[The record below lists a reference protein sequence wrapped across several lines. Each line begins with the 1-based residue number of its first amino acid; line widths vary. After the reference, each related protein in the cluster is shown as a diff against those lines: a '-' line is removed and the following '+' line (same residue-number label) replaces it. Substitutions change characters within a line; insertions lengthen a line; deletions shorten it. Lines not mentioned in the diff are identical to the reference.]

1 MQQTSAL
8 YQRLLSSDNHWFET
22 KVVIEVAGTFGET
35 DLFSVFTSHQMFH
48 GSPTIGS
55 AVAGEIQIKMVYP
68 TTVTIPTMAAIRPFV
83 RASGRVRVPS
93 DVTVIDGIV
102 TFQNGAAFVN
112 DILELDESIAQ
123 ILPNDYLGFV
133 TDQYED
139 ATSEWLP
146 QGVYFVDTRER
157 TVTDTGESVLEIHGY
172 DAMLKA
178 EQDFQSNTITGDST
192 DVQMVDEIASIM
204 GVAVDERTYD
214 IMTAA
219 YTIPLPTGYSC
230 REVLGYI
237 AAMYV
242 GAFIMTDEGKLRLV
256 SILELPP
263 ESNYLIDEAGDAITF
278 GGDRILV

>member
-8 YQRLLSSDNHWFET
+8 YKRLLSSDNHWFET
-22 KVVIEVAGTFGET
+22 QVVIEGAGTFGET
-35 DLFSVFTSHQMFH
+35 DLFSVFTSYQMFH

-68 TTVTIPTMAAIRPFV
+68 QSASIPTMARLMPQV
-83 RASGRVRVPS
+83 RVR
-93 DVTVIDGIV
+93 
-102 TFQNGAAFVN
+102 N
-112 DILELDESIAQ
+112 
-123 ILPNDYLGFV
+123 
-133 TDQYED
+133 
-139 ATSEWLP
+139 ATQQSEWIA

-157 TVTDTGESVLEIHGY
+157 TVTDTGESVLELHGY

-178 EQDFQSNTITGDST
+178 EQPFQSNTITGDST
-192 DVQMVDEIASIM
+192 DVQMVNEIASIM
-204 GVAVDERTYD
+204 GIEVDERTYD

-237 AAMYV
+237 ASMYV
-242 GAFIMTDEGKLRLV
+242 GAFIITDEGKLRLV

-263 ESNYLIDEAGDAITF
+263 ETNYLINEAGDAITF